1 MTLEAVD
8 RISVTTVVDN
18 SVDILRADEKVAR
31 RWTSTQGAAD
41 ARRSGPSTGSRTGWK

>member
-18 SVDILRADEKVAR
+18 SVDSLRADEKVAR
-31 RWTSTQGAAD
+31 RWTSARARKMPDPAA
-41 ARRSGPSTGSRTGWK
+41 PSTASPTGWR